1 MKFGLTALVIV
12 SMALAQTPPPPG
24 GSTSASY
31 NATYKLDGGAASQ
44 SNQTYIATATD
55 TSGVWVTDSGVL
67 TLINP
72 TIKTSGNTSSQD
84 NSSFYGQNA
93 ALLATSAGVA
103 NLTSGSITT
112 TGSGANGAFATGAGS
127 SLNLTGVTINATGD
141 GAHAVMATQG
151 ASVSLAGVT
160 LSTAGASASAIATD
174 QGGGT
179 INVAGGNV
187 TTSGMNS
194 AGIYSTGAIS
204 VAGTTFKSTGAE
216 AAVIEGANSI
226 TLAGVSLTSTFQKW
240 GVMIYQSMSGDAS
253 GTHGVFT
260 MAGGSLITKIR
271 KAFSELQKLGWVEAT
286 ATRFFGA
293 QATGC
298 SPITTAAKAGVAEIT
313 PQKPHTIAKSLAI
326 GNPADGIYAVRGILE
341 SGGAGED
348 VTDEEIVEGMRLL
361 AETQGIFTETAGGV
375 TVAVARKLIRQGR
388 LDPRE
393 SIVLAITGNG
403 LKTLSALDG
412 KFEESAAIRPK
423 LAEFE
428 ERYAGVTTQT

>member
-1 MKFGLTALVIV
+1 M
-12 SMALAQTPPPPG
+12 
-24 GSTSASY
+24 STCIHLQCRECG
-31 NATYKLDGGAASQ
+31 ATYPLEPLAACAECWAPLEVVYDYARIWSEVRRDDLAARPPTMWRYRELLPVSGEPWVGRETGFTPLVPAPRLAKALGAREVYVKNDAVNHPTLSFKDRVVAVALSKAHEFGFDTVGCSSTGNLANAVAAQAAAGGFTA
-44 SNQTYIATATD
+44 YIFVPADLEPEKIVATQ
-55 TSGVWVTDSGVL
+55 
-67 TLINP
+67 I
-72 TIKTSGNTSSQD
+72 
-84 NSSFYGQNA
+84 YG
-93 ALLATSAGVA
+93 A
-103 NLTSGSITT
+103 NLVKVDGNYDQVNRLCAEIAEKFAWGIVNVNLRSYYSEGSKTV
-112 TGSGANGAFATGAGS
+112 G
-127 SLNLTGVTINATGD
+127 LE
-141 GAHAVMATQG
+141 
-151 ASVSLAGVT
+151 
-160 LSTAGASASAIATD
+160 IAE
-174 QGGGT
+174 QLGWRLPQN
-179 INVAGGNV
+179 IVV
-187 TTSGMNS
+187 P
-194 AGIYSTGAIS
+194 
-204 VAGTTFKSTGAE
+204 
-216 AAVIEGANSI
+216 
-226 TLAGVSLTSTFQKW
+226 
-240 GVMIYQSMSGDAS
+240 
-253 GTHGVFT
+253 